1 MESRS
6 ENVRPF
12 WDTAAEPEGESD
24 VAPQPSPAPAWTAM
38 ARGVALF
45 LGTLLAVD
53 LFAPGGL
60 PEGGPWWLD
69 TRPLPGQAAT
79 GFLGLTAAALVL
91 FGVRPAVPKPVRL
104 VLTVCVVLAI
114 ALALK
119 NATVY
124 YGLLKRGDLHAGP
137 PVAFPLHVAACFGV
151 VLLASRFRPGPG
163 GFRGSLLALAGFNAA
178 LVSFSV
184 AQIACCG
191 PVDARRPAAA
201 AVVFGPRAFEKDG
214 DARLDERVRAAASL
228 HKAGLVS
235 KVLLAGG
242 PAGGRLER
250 VKKIASEGGVPEA
263 AIVALPQGDG
273 RAAVAELARRF
284 PASGGERPV
293 LLAVSDLDH
302 LPRVTVLARQAGVS
316 IFPVPAGA
324 KSKPGGAVLVRET
337 LDLWRSYFRR

>member
-1 MESRS
+1 
-6 ENVRPF
+6 
-12 WDTAAEPEGESD
+12 
-24 VAPQPSPAPAWTAM
+24 M

-60 PEGGPWWLD
+60 PDGGPWWLD
-69 TRPLPGQAAT
+69 TRPLPGQVAT
-79 GFLGLTAAALVL
+79 GFFGLTAAALVL
-91 FGVRPAVPKPVRL
+91 FGVRPALPRPVRL
-104 VLTVCVVLAI
+104 VLTVCVVLAA

-163 GFRGSLLALAGFNAA
+163 GFRGSLLALAGFNSA

-201 AVVFGPRAFEKDG
+201 AVVFGPRSFEKDG
-214 DARLDERVRAAASL
+214 DARLDERVRAAAAL
-228 HKAGLVS
+228 HKEGLVP
-235 KVLLAGG
+235 KIVLADGS
-242 PAGGRLER
+242 AGGRLDR
-250 VKKIASEGGVPEA
+250 FKRIAAEEGVPEA
-263 AIVALPQGDG
+263 AFVVLPAGDE
-273 RAAVAELARRF
+273 RATLSELARRF
-284 PASGGERPV
+284 PAAGGEKPA
-293 LLAVSDLDH
+293 LLAVSDFDH
-302 LPRVTVLARQAGVS
+302 LPRVTVLARRAGVAV
-316 IFPVPAGA
+316 FPVPAGA
-324 KSKPGGAVLVRET
+324 KSKPDGAVLVRET
-337 LDLWRSYFRR
+337 LELWRSYFRR